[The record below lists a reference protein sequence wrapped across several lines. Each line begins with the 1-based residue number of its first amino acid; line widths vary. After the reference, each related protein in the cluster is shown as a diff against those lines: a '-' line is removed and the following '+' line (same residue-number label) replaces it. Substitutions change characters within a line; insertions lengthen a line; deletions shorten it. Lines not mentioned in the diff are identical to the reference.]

1 MSQVSKNYLDSKVKK
16 QIYDTFLSAI
26 ADLTTPSSTRAFLA
40 DLLSDTELTML
51 GKRLS
56 IAYMLRNGYTQR
68 EICSILK
75 VSLGTVSKISLT
87 LHTKGN
93 GYKQIVDRMLK
104 EEKITAFFDKL
115 SKKLDHALP
124 PRGANWSEHYK
135 NANQSRQAKKK
146 SY

>member
-1 MSQVSKNYLDSKVKK
+1 MTQVSKNYLAPKVKE

-26 ADLTTPSSTRAFLA
+26 SDLTTPSSTRTFLH
-40 DLLSDTELTML
+40 DLLSNTEITML

-56 IAYMLRNGYTQR
+56 IAYMLRKNYTQR

-75 VSLGTVSKISLT
+75 VSLGTVNKINST
-87 LHTKGN
+87 LQTQGN

-104 EEKITAFFDKL
+104 EDKITAFFDKL
-115 SKKLDHALP
+115 STKLDKALP

-135 NANQSRQAKKK
+135 NSQKKQAKSRK
-146 SY
+146 SF